1 MSKID
6 FNDGRYPKN
15 SSVTVG
21 DIRYL
26 TDDNGYKTDVD
37 VDYYKAMPG
46 FNTFMKDEKI
56 KNFTSKGDVATF
68 NSWTEKQMKSSG
80 SSGSSGSSNTSKY
93 KKTPVDKQLEKLS
106 TNRGKDLTYK
116 SINKIADRHDLS
128 FEAVLGRAQNLQG
141 MGTLKIDSNAI
152 DRARNDGLIAA
163 PTLSETLSDIPNYGD
178 FMKEAGVDEDDLY
191 KPYNQEQV
199 LEED

>member
-1 MSKID
+1 
-6 FNDGRYPKN
+6 
-15 SSVTVG
+15 
-21 DIRYL
+21 
-26 TDDNGYKTDVD
+26 
-37 VDYYKAMPG
+37 
-46 FNTFMKDEKI
+46 MKDEKI

-152 DRARNDGLIAA
+152 DRARNDGCDCCTYTIRNFVRRYLTI
-163 PTLSETLSDIPNYGD
+163 GD
-178 FMKEAGVDEDDLY
+178 FMKEAGVDGDDLY